1 MGIRKGLVIFL
12 LVAVV
17 LVSLSCI
24 VSENS
29 PAPGCNTG
37 SGCIPVM
44 GGCFGKTVIQDLE
57 VTGPDCLLVEANNCN
72 GGVLEIA
79 NACFEPFILVN
90 EEVPSAES
98 ASFDLRQTSDGD
110 IELIEISSNFSDFI
124 PESNQ
129 FIELSG
135 KLGDISVEISFV
147 KTALL
152 CK

>member
-1 MGIRKGLVIFL
+1 MRIRKWSVIIL

-24 VSENS
+24 VSQDS
-29 PAPGCNTG
+29 PAPGCVERI
-37 SGCIPVM
+37 GCAPM

-72 GGVLEIA
+72 GGVLEIT
-79 NACFEPFILVN
+79 NACLEPFMVGN

-98 ASFDLRQTSDGD
+98 ASFDLRQSSDGD

-135 KLGDISVEISFV
+135 KLGEISVEISFV